1 MGTSNI
7 SSIGKIFMQSQ
18 STDVNGSAK
27 EEDLQVAFTE
37 VMSQMTALA
46 GNNLAAG
53 NQMMDTGK
61 NSVKAD
67 NSVSGRGQDRY
78 QYREMDIPKS
88 NGMERTDS
96 QVAEKMDAFSDGVKE
111 VLKEE
116 LGVSEEQIEEAME
129 TLGLTFAN
137 LLNPNQLA
145 ALVAE
150 LTGTEDVSTLL
161 MNGEFMTILQSVGE
175 LGESLLKDLGISAEE
190 LTELLTAIQSQT
202 DAAISQTDISDA
214 TEAVEQMPMAEAAD
228 AGVADVKENA
238 GAPDALKKS
247 EMVEMTGTD
256 AEQEAETVVKS
267 EVISGEEK
275 NLSEEDADAKGA
287 DEAVVKTVDATEKQ
301 NTAASGGQNS
311 DNQNAHA
318 GNDGAVVVNQSVV
331 ETTYAQNAEGVMEF
345 SSQLDVSNIIRQIV
359 EFSKVT
365 LGNEAT
371 TMEMQLNPEHLGR
384 IYLEI
389 TSKEGV
395 VSARITAQNE
405 IVKEALESQIAELR
419 QNMNQAG
426 VKVDAVE
433 VTVGSHEFEK
443 NLEQN
448 AKQEER
454 QAEEQEKA
462 AKQTRRINLN
472 ELDELSGLMTE
483 EESLV
488 AQMMADQG
496 NLVDFT
502 A

>member
-7 SSIGKIFMQSQ
+7 SNIGKIFMQSQ
-18 STDVNGSAK
+18 STAANGSAK
-27 EEDLQVAFTE
+27 EDDIKVAFAE

-46 GNNLAAG
+46 GNDLATG
-53 NQMMDTGK
+53 SQMMDAGK
-61 NSVKAD
+61 NSVKVD
-67 NSVSGRGQDRY
+67 NGVSGREQDRY
-78 QYREMDIPKS
+78 QYRRTDLGKS
-88 NGMERTDS
+88 TGMERTDS
-96 QVAEKMDAFSDGVKE
+96 QVTEKVDAFADGVKE

-129 TLGLTFAN
+129 TLGLTFAD
-137 LLNPNQLA
+137 LMNPNQLA

-150 LTGTEDVSTLL
+150 LTGTGDVSTLL
-161 MNGEFMTILQSVGE
+161 MSSEFMTILQSVGE
-175 LGESLLKDLGISAEE
+175 LGENLLKELGISAEE
-190 LTELLTAIQSQT
+190 LAQLLETDLDQT
-202 DAAISQTDISDA
+202 NAFDAAEVQA
-214 TEAVEQMPMAEAAD
+214 TAAESADVGALNGQNEAEP
-228 AGVADVKENA
+228 AGTMKETVADETV
-238 GAPDALKKS
+238 
-247 EMVEMTGTD
+247 TG
-256 AEQEAETVVKS
+256 QEAEVA
-267 EVISGEEK
+267 GEQKTMVSDEKDQK
-275 NLSEEDADAKGA
+275 NLSEEAVDDKGA
-287 DEAVVKTVDATEKQ
+287 DEAVVKTGDTAQKQ
-301 NTAASGGQNS
+301 NTAAGGQTS
-311 DNQNAHA
+311 DNPNAHS
-318 GNDGAVVVNQSVV
+318 GNDGAVITNQGIM
-331 ETTYAQNAEGVMEF
+331 ETTYAQNAEGMTEF
-345 SSQLDVSNIIRQIV
+345 SSQLDISNIIRQIV

-365 LGNEAT
+365 IGNAAT

-395 VSARITAQNE
+395 VSARIAAQNE
-405 IVKEALESQIAELR
+405 VVKEALESQIAELR

-426 VKVDAVE
+426 IKVDAVE

-454 QAEEQEKA
+454 QAEEQEKT

-472 ELDELSGLMTE
+472 ELDELAGLMTE

-496 NLVDFT
+496 NSVDFT

>member
-1 MGTSNI
+1 MGASNI

-18 STDVNGSAK
+18 SADVNGSAK
-27 EEDLQVAFTE
+27 EEDLKVAFTE

-46 GNNLAAG
+46 ENNLAAG

-61 NSVKAD
+61 NSVTMD
-67 NSVSGRGQDRY
+67 RGVSGREQDRY
-78 QYREMDIPKS
+78 QYREMDIRKS
-88 NGMERTDS
+88 TGVNHSDD
-96 QVAEKMDAFSDGVKE
+96 QVAEKMDTFAEGVKE

-116 LGVSEEQIEEAME
+116 LGVLEEQIEEAME
-129 TLGLTFAN
+129 TLGLTFAD

-161 MNGEFMTILQSVGE
+161 LSGEFMTILQSAGE
-175 LGESLLKDLGISAEE
+175 LGENLLKELGISAEE
-190 LTELLTAIQSQT
+190 LTKLLQTAQNQT
-202 DAAISQTDISDA
+202 DAGVSQAD
-214 TEAVEQMPMAEAAD
+214 ELAVSGELTAEGAVRAD
-228 AGVADVKENA
+228 ALPGEDTAETTA
-238 GAPDALKKS
+238 AMERPEA
-247 EMVEMTGTD
+247 ETAAM
-256 AEQEAETVVKS
+256 EQEAETAGAWKS
-267 EVISGEEK
+267 TAVDEQDQK
-275 NLSEEDADAKGA
+275 DLSEEETADAERV
-287 DEAVVKTVDATEKQ
+287 DEAAGKAADTTEKQ
-301 NTAASGGQNS
+301 NSAASSGQTS
-311 DNQNAHA
+311 DHQNANA
-318 GNDGAVVVNQSVV
+318 GNDGAAVANQNVM
-331 ETTYAQNAEGVMEF
+331 ETSYAQNAEGVTEF
-345 SSQLDVSNIIRQIV
+345 SSQLDVSDIVRQIV
-359 EFSKVT
+359 EYSKVT
-365 LGNEAT
+365 LGNTET
-371 TMEMQLNPEHLGR
+371 TMELQLNPEHLGR

-405 IVKEALESQIAELR
+405 IVKEALESQIAELK

-448 AKQEER
+448 AKQDER

-496 NLVDFT
+496 NSVDFT